1 MIASWSSPLSRVFS
15 TTSFSVRFGILIG
28 VLLISGPLLSA
39 EHGRAQDTE
48 TQQLSLEQGENFV
61 SLRVQPEDASLSAI
75 FEGHLDQIHR
85 IKDERGRVY
94 MPGDGIEQF
103 TTWDANE
110 GYKVYTTS
118 PFDLAVTGSPLSL
131 TTASVPLEKGGN
143 LIPYLP
149 ADPQAVDDALAS
161 VSNTLLRVEGEDE
174 NAYEPDGSSSLDS
187 LRVGQGYALYVDQP
201 DTLTYTIQTGTLAE
215 ALSLEGVQAGQHVH
229 ARGRDEPGDGGGGTF
244 VVTNSDCG
252 TDGATCFIFDDD
264 RASVT
269 GETVSASGGATLS
282 NSDLVWGTVECRYG
296 PDPEDVVKDLRLAG
310 HHVRYTGGNGEPWI
324 DHAAGRFNGGGWAP
338 FNSFDSQL
346 GNGDGTMDVSYEH
359 ATSAR
364 RLERKNVTE
373 AINLA
378 WYGAPKADPNSPT
391 SAGPYL
397 SWALTRAAE
406 LYQNNNFDWTYVD
419 VPGEYYV
426 RNRQLMFSGVRVRG
440 TGDLNA
446 DGFTRGTLKLM
457 PGEALY
463 HLKKEFQDEDGWY
476 RIQHDTNRKRAHMH
490 YGGREKF
497 LFTNSKTPEKFGFE
511 KLLVSGNLPNNR
523 GPFDNQSNYSH
534 PNNSIERYLQDS
546 GDWMMFYSKNDYN
559 DQTPLVL
566 DDVHARKLGGSG
578 IGIAGKN
585 EGIGYDTQTPGK
597 VIIDTAYRNHLWY
610 GLTTQGWIENV
621 TLKGTYWGGNPISG
635 SATGP
640 NKYRNITVKDLYAN
654 PDYTFNSIFGDR
666 EGEATLENITVDLRG
681 STQGFKSMNVLITD
695 GQKSS
700 VDGFTLHS
708 FYEGDTNA
716 SKVTLYA
723 KRKSGDKTEGP
734 VVIKNV
740 DMYDE
745 GTPVQLHGGSNGKR
759 HDVVFENITIQQ
771 GENPS
776 GNADATVHGFNN
788 APLGDKPKAGR
799 IDYRNVNFLA
809 PVGEFGL
816 GNRGGTGEMD
826 VYWTDSTINNLSS
839 DFLFNDNMN
848 ELWENKEFGIFLDN
862 IEFTGYFPKTGYMEG
877 NAPQEQSGEYTY
889 VRMRNCTATKDGTTL
904 YSEQSGT
911 YTSDGG
917 DEGNDYVLIPTQ
929 LMTYAWETDVS
940 ITNGNR
946 TVSSVE
952 ITDANGNP
960 RTTDLDKWTKQTEPY
975 LKVNLD
981 AAIQAGTTIDVD
993 WTARVTPQDDYQ
1005 TTGLFVA
1012 RPVLNQSYT
1021 TGQGPF
1027 TIDLRGVASSQESR
1041 EKIVYTASSA
1051 DPSVVTA
1058 NVKSDG
1064 YTLEL
1069 TEQSAG
1075 TATISVTG
1083 EIPGVGTATTT
1094 FEATVN

>member
-28 VLLISGPLLSA
+28 VLLISGPLLSP
-39 EHGRAQDTE
+39 EHGCAQDTE
-48 TQQLSLEQGENFV
+48 TQQLSFEQGENFV

-131 TTASVPLEKGGN
+131 TTASVPLKKGWN

-149 ADPQAVDDALAS
+149 AEPQAADDALAS

-215 ALSLEGVQAGQHVH
+215 ALSLGGVQAGQHVH

-310 HHVRYTGGNGEPWI
+310 HHVRYTGSGGEPWI
-324 DHAAGRFNGGGWAP
+324 DHAAGQFNGGGWAP

-378 WYGAPKADPNSPT
+378 WYGAPKADPNNPA

-397 SWALTRAAE
+397 SWALSRAAE

-463 HLKKEFQDEDGWY
+463 HLKKEFQDGDGWY
-476 RIQHDTNRKRAHMH
+476 RIQNDTNRKRAHMH

-497 LFTNSKTPEKFGFE
+497 LFSNSKFPEKFAFE
-511 KLLVSGNLPNNR
+511 AITVSGNLPNNR
-523 GPFDNQSNYSH
+523 GPFDNRSDYSH

-635 SATGP
+635 SAVGP
-640 NKYRNITVKDLYAN
+640 NKYRNIIVKDLYDN

-666 EGEATLENITVDLRG
+666 DGEAQMENITVDLRG
-681 STQGFKSMNVLITD
+681 STQGFKSMNVLINE
-695 GQKSS
+695 GQNLS
-700 VDGFTLHS
+700 VDGFTVHS
-708 FYEGDTNA
+708 FYDGDTNA
-716 SKVTLYA
+716 SKVTFYK
-723 KRKSGDKTEGP
+723 KRLRGKDTEGP
-734 VVIKNV
+734 VSLKNV
-740 DMYDE
+740 TLVDE
-745 GTPVQLHGGSNGKR
+745 GTPITLHSEGNGNR
-759 HDVVFENITIQQ
+759 HDVIFENVTVEE
-771 GENPS
+771 GDSPS
-776 GNADATVHGFNN
+776 GDGDASTPGFNT
-788 APLGDKPKAGR
+788 APLGSKAKAAR
-799 IDYRNVNFLA
+799 LDYKNVDILV
-809 PVGEFGL
+809 PVGEFDL
-816 GNRGGTGEMD
+816 AQRGGSGPTD
-826 VYWTDSTINNLSS
+826 HYWQNSTLNTTAPSLFFHGNFSGDEWS
-839 DFLFNDNMN
+839 DPAFFFDNVQ
-848 ELWENKEFGIFLDN
+848 FDGSTPQD
-862 IEFTGYFPKTGYMEG
+862 GYMEEISPPEKG
-877 NAPQEQSGEYTY
+877 SPEIY

-917 DEGNDYVLIPTQ
+917 DEGNDYVLIPTD
-929 LMTYAWETDVS
+929 LLSYAWGRTATVTSGERSVQSIEVTDS
-940 ITNGNR
+940 
-946 TVSSVE
+946 
-952 ITDANGNP
+952 NGNP
-960 RTTDLDKWTKQTEPY
+960 RTTDIGKWTKQTEPY
-975 LKVNLD
+975 MKVNLD
-981 AAIQAGTTIDVD
+981 AAIQTGNTIDVD
-993 WTARVTPQDDYQ
+993 WTARVTRKEDYK

-1012 RPVLNQSYT
+1012 RPVSDKTYT
-1021 TGQGPF
+1021 SGKGPF

-1041 EKIVYTASSA
+1041 DKIVYTASSG
-1051 DPSVVTA
+1051 DTSVVTA
-1058 NVKSDG
+1058 GVQGDD

-1069 TEQSAG
+1069 TEQGTG
-1075 TATISVTG
+1075 TATITVTS
-1083 EIPGVGTATTT
+1083 EVEDVGTETIT
-1094 FEATVN
+1094 FEVAVD